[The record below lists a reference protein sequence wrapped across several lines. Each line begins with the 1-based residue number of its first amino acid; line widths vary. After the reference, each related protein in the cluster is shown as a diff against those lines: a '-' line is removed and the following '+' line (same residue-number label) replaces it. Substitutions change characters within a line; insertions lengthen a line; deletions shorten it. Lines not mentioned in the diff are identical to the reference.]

1 MENNKP
7 TIESQ
12 NQIQKSNKYIIQLE
26 RYTNDL
32 IQSTVLI
39 NNYIYEPKTKELF
52 ELKVVLKAKVEN
64 LILSTAQLLG
74 EVKVKSSTQNNQI
87 AAITAHIEALETVHQ
102 EIKAYCCEAQNGTT
116 IEVL

>member
-7 TIESQ
+7 YIESHH
-12 NQIQKSNKYIIQLE
+12 QIQKSNTYLIQLE

-39 NNYIYEPKTKELF
+39 NSYLYEPKTKELF
-52 ELKVVLKAKVEN
+52 ELKVILKAKVEN

-74 EVKVKSSTQNNQI
+74 EFKVKSSPQNNQI
-87 AAITAHIEALETVHQ
+87 AMITKQIKALELVHG
-102 EIKAYCCEAQNGTT
+102 EIKAYCCEAQSGNK
-116 IEVL
+116 IQVL